1 MTHLAR
7 STNRTL
13 ALLAATSAL
22 LLSACGP
29 GPLQIK
35 RDSLSGCVGAQDN
48 DTLGWVS
55 VAPLERAVRAAD
67 RIGTRAGWLAP
78 GASLR
83 GALQE
88 NMEKSAR
95 KASMTDVKWFDW
107 ARPMHVVL
115 QHDADKP
122 DEGIF
127 GLLPIVDSGAFRK
140 ALAKL
145 TVDPEPPAAFAWK
158 NKDAKFAMQAMFPH
172 PSTLL
177 AARTGERLG
186 AAAAFARCA
195 QVREPESL
203 LQVGVNMRAV
213 ATHHGAKLQALLADL
228 EKPRGPGFF
237 GLKSSMGAVTEAY
250 RDMLKRVLEGTDSLE
265 LGVRDRDDD
274 IVFDLAVRTREG
286 SELQASMKRVAAEGP
301 SPLLARL
308 PASSWMTSA
317 SARDRKDASRELE
330 IAMGVY
336 AGLLNL
342 DDAERALMRDSL
354 TRILSLAGS
363 HAAFAMHDDDGLPL
377 AMTFLL
383 GAEKP
388 AALLAAMRD
397 DTLTI
402 LRALAQRPGSRDKLP
417 PELLAALDGGWSAL
431 LGVLAKKLE
440 GKPVQLRWSS
450 PSKDGL
456 QCELLT
462 VEIDQTQLAQG
473 VAPMARVGVG
483 MVGERL
489 EVALCAGKDTV
500 SITFGRDAVGLARA
514 AAPGRK
520 DGLLSTAWAKRHLR
534 PDDAMS
540 FGLWP
545 APLFDLARRFV
556 PFVPTWPEADA
567 VAIRCG
573 ATLERCTMSL
583 PAVAIATTVR
593 VLKNR
598 GR

>member
-7 STNRTL
+7 RTNRPL
-13 ALLAATSAL
+13 ALLTAASAL
-22 LLSACGP
+22 WLGACGP

-35 RDSLSGCVGAQDN
+35 RDSLSGCVGGNDR

-55 VAPLERAVRAAD
+55 VAPLERAVKAAD

-107 ARPMHVVL
+107 GRPMHLVF

-140 ALAKL
+140 AFASLA
-145 TVDPEPPAAFAWK
+145 VDPEPPATFAWK

-203 LQVGVNMRAV
+203 VQVGINMRAV
-213 ATHHGAKLQALLADL
+213 EAHHGAKLQELLAEL
-228 EKPRGPGFF
+228 EQPRAAGMF
-237 GLKSSMGAVTEAY
+237 GLMSSMGAVTEAY
-250 RDMLKRVLEGTDSLE
+250 RDMLKRVLQGTDSIE
-265 LGVRDRDDD
+265 LGLRDRDDD
-274 IVFDLAVRTREG
+274 IVFDLAVRTRAG
-286 SELQASMKRVAAEGP
+286 SELQASMKRIAAEGP

-308 PASSWMTSA
+308 PASSWMISA
-317 SARDRKDASRELE
+317 SARDRKDASRE
-330 IAMGVY
+330 IDMAMGVY
-336 AGLLNL
+336 ASLLKL
-342 DDAERALMRDSL
+342 DDAERALVRDSL
-354 TRILSLAGS
+354 TRMLSLAGS
-363 HAAFAMHDDDGLPL
+363 HAAFAMHDDDGLPF

-383 GAEKP
+383 GSDKP
-388 AALLAAMRD
+388 AALLASMRD

-417 PELLAALDGGWSAL
+417 PELLTALDGGWSAML
-431 LGVLAKKLE
+431 AVLAKKLE

-450 PSKDGL
+450 PSKGDL
-456 QCELLT
+456 QCELLAM
-462 VEIDQTQLAQG
+462 EIDQTQLAQG

-489 EVALCAGKDTV
+489 EMALCAGKDAV
-500 SITFGRDAVGLARA
+500 SVTFGRDAVALAGA
-514 AAPGRK
+514 AVPGRS
-520 DGLLSTAWAKRHLR
+520 DGLLTTAWAKRHLR
-534 PDDAMS
+534 ADDSMS

-573 ATLERCTMSL
+573 SKLERCTISL

-593 VLKNR
+593 VIKNR